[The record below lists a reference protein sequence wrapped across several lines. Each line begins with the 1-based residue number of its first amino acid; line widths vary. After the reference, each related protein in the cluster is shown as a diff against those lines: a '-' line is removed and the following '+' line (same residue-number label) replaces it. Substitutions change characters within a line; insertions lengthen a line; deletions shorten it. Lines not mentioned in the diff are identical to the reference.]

1 MTKDVNSQQ
10 SVKCKS
16 IFIPGLMQ
24 GLYLSLFYFKDP
36 SFLILHT
43 AFYVG
48 FKRTIKR
55 NKSNFRENVC
65 DTLTKKYMTG

>member
-10 SVKCKS
+10 IVKSKN
-16 IFIPGLMQ
+16 IFTPGLMQ

-48 FKRTIKR
+48 FKRTI
-55 NKSNFRENVC
+55 
-65 DTLTKKYMTG
+65 